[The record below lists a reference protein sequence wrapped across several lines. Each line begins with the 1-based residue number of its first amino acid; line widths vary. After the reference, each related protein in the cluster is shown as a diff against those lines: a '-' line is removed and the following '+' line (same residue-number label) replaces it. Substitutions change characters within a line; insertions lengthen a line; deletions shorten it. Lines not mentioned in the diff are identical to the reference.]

1 MSKENPF
8 AEPDEPPTGG
18 PEPEP
23 EPEPERSGKAFNYL
37 NLRSS
42 EPDIDPYKAGSDL
55 DLDAGPYAHLITG
68 LVKQSGSTGSEA
80 WMHYIVCAV
89 LILDGETLF
98 SEDTE
103 PDSEPDS
110 MGFPENE
117 G

>member
-1 MSKENPF
+1 MSEQDPF
-8 AEPDEPPTGG
+8 AEPGTAEQG

-23 EPEPERSGKAFNYL
+23 EQDTGKAFNYL

-42 EPDIDPYKAGSDL
+42 EPDINPRKAGADL
-55 DLDAGPYAHLITG
+55 DLDAGPYAHLVTG

-80 WMHYIVCAV
+80 WMHYIIAMI

-98 SEDTE
+98 EGDNE
-103 PDSEPDS
+103 PETDERTAVD
-110 MGFPENE
+110 FDNE